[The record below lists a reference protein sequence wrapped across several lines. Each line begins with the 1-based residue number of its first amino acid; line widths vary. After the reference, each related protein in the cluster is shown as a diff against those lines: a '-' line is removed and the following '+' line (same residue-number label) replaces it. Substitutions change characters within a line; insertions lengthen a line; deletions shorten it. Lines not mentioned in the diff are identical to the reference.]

1 MTNPAIAARVAS
13 FVSDLEGLVR
23 SAALEAAQAAL
34 RGTSVARKAPSSA
47 PARKA
52 TTKPAKAT
60 VAKPATPSKPSGV
73 VAKTKGSRRSAED
86 VAASARAIK
95 AHLSANPGQGVE
107 AIAKALGVPSKD
119 LALPIINLLGA
130 KNIRKEGQKRG
141 TRYFVG
147 AASEGKAAI
156 AAATPKAAEN
166 PAKGK
171 QGRKKK

>member
-1 MTNPAIAARVAS
+1 MSTPAISARVAS

-23 SAALEAAQAAL
+23 KAALEAVQAAL
-34 RGTSVARKAPSSA
+34 GGPATARSAPSSA

-52 TTKPAKAT
+52 TAKAPT
-60 VAKPATPSKPSGV
+60 AKPAPSKPAPWKPATRV
-73 VAKTKGSRRSAED
+73 RRSPED

-95 AHLSANPGQGVE
+95 AHLASNPGQGVE

-130 KNIRKEGQKRG
+130 KSIRKEGQKRG
-141 TRYFVG
+141 TRYFVAG
-147 AASEGKAAI
+147 ASEGKAAI
-156 AAATPKAAEN
+156 APAPAKVEAK

-171 QGRKKK
+171 AKKK